1 MNIMIF
7 KIYLKFCE
15 YFQIDVVADLP
26 VGENLQDHMMFP
38 VALSINQSL
47 TVGPQELFGF
57 WSQLKYSLYKG
68 GMDHTYHRRYISA
81 LYRLENVNDQ
91 YLHISPKRLITLPK
105 QPHFFKNKSNLTI

>member
-1 MNIMIF
+1 MN
-7 KIYLKFCE
+7 
-15 YFQIDVVADLP
+15 FQIDVVADLP

-68 GMDHTYHRRYISA
+68 GMLHTYHRRYISP
-81 LYRLENVNDQ
+81 LYRLQNVTDQ
-91 YLHISPKRLITLPK
+91 YLHILPKRGKRPFTLPK
-105 QPHFFKNKSNLTI
+105 HPHFFKNKSNLTI